1 MKKIV
6 LFLLLFLMG
15 FWLTGAPL
23 VFEANELLARE
34 DYTIE
39 DDKPNEGKVRDEL
52 VSLDFKDADLKDVL
66 KVFSQQSGINFIASK
81 EIEARKITLFINEV
95 TIEDALK
102 TLLDANNL
110 GLKQHPGSNILIVR
124 PQAAPPVETITRIYK
139 IRYYHGNIGA
149 GRSAF
154 AGGSA
159 EDVAK
164 RSESEDSGNL
174 KDILRPLLSPQGT
187 IMTNSNMA
195 IITDVPERFK
205 LIEQVL
211 NELDKPIP
219 EVMIEIEFIETTADF
234 LERLGMQW
242 GAEWARYS
250 GPGTVTAFPYTR
262 WEDTV
267 KSGAKSAAGT
277 DFHYGLMS
285 SQNLGWVLE
294 MLETDTNTKF
304 LSKPRILVQDREWA
318 ELKITANQIVSL
330 NETRS
335 ADTGDITL
343 EIERMDVG
351 TTLRLLPIIN
361 NHEKFVSLLLEP
373 KISRAIDSRFTTSS
387 GQTMYDPHERSLRTV
402 VMVKDGETLAI
413 GGFIT
418 TEDQKTKSKVP
429 FFGDMPVIGAFFRHN
444 STTKVDRELLIF
456 ITPRIVNPSE
466 RMNMWIEDA
475 AASIAEKEKPI
486 AALKEEPGEKTDKT
500 VQERE
505 EVLEKVI
512 EEKTK
517 EMEGKTADTKASE
530 ASFREQENYQNSE
543 IDLTLNNTKASSV
556 INLVE

>member
-34 DYTIE
+34 NYTIE
-39 DDKPNEGKVRDEL
+39 DDKPSEGKARDEL

-110 GLKQHPGSNILIVR
+110 GLKQHPCSNILIVR

-164 RSESEDSGNL
+164 GASESSGDL
-174 KDILRPLLSPQGT
+174 SDILRPLLSPQGT

-429 FFGDMPVIGAFFRHN
+429 FFGDMPVVGAFFRHN
-444 STTKVDRELLIF
+444 TTTKVDRELLIF

-475 AASIAEKEKPI
+475 VASIAEKEKPI

-517 EMEGKTADTKASE
+517 EMEGKTAGTKASE
-530 ASFREQENYQNSE
+530 VSFREQENYQNSE

>member
-34 DYTIE
+34 NYTIE
-39 DDKPNEGKVRDEL
+39 DDKPSEGKARDEL

-81 EIEARKITLFINEV
+81 EIEVRKITLFINEV

-164 RSESEDSGNL
+164 GASESSGDL
-174 KDILRPLLSPQGT
+174 SDILRPLLSPQGT

-351 TTLRLLPIIN
+351 TTLKLLPIIN
-361 NHEKFVSLLLEP
+361 NQEKFVSLLLEP

-429 FFGDMPVIGAFFRHN
+429 FFGDMPVVGAFFRHN
-444 STTKVDRELLIF
+444 TTTKVDRELLIF

-475 AASIAEKEKPI
+475 VASIAEKEKPI